1 MNKCNAPNLDFE
13 ATATLL
19 TTVVQL
25 SGVWGPIQ
33 VVLLCILLFTL
44 KRILQLDG
52 LLNKKTTN
60 MSLYFSI
67 KGCEAEKWGP
77 SCSFHCPSCTN
88 NGICHEDTGE
98 CICPPGFM
106 GRTCEKGK

>member
-13 ATATLL
+13 DAATLL

-25 SGVWGPIQ
+25 AEVWGSICPKKNI
-33 VVLLCILLFTL
+33 
-44 KRILQLDG
+44 DG

-60 MSLYFSI
+60 MSLYFSK
-67 KGCEAEKWGP
+67 KGCEVEKWGP
-77 SCSFHCPSCTN
+77 SCNFHCPSCTN

-106 GRTCEKGK
+106 GKTCEKGK